1 MMISICPREFSST
14 HLLFDAHPGTTLRQ
28 AERRMTRTATLDGG
42 AAITDGGFSDADRT
56 LQIRLRPR
64 DVTQSIVDDIETVK
78 AFTRVSVAFDE
89 GVYEALLQRYNLGSS
104 PTLTLAVASK
114 LSE

>member
-1 MMISICPREFSST
+1 
-14 HLLFDAHPGTTLRQ
+14 
-28 AERRMTRTATLDGG
+28 MTRTATHDGG
-42 AAITDGGFSDADRT
+42 AAITDGGFADADRT

-64 DVTQSIVDDIETVK
+64 EVTQDLVGAIETVK
-78 AFTRVSVAFDE
+78 AFTRVSIAFDE

-114 LSE
+114 ISE